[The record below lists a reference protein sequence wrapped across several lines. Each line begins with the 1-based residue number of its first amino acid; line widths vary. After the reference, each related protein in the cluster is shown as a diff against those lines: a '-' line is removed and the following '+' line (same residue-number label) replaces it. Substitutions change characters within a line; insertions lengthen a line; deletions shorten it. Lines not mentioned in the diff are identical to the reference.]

1 LTGYGKVEVIMVGFV
16 ICLIVVLFSSSS
28 RVNANELPSV
38 GYHLLD
44 PGELELAV
52 ANRGEI
58 EGDMPVVV
66 PMSVYDRRKEVWER
80 FFRTANEADVVP
92 IVRWITRF
100 EDGNW
105 KIPSRKD
112 IVEAVRFMNQIQW
125 QGRRIIV
132 LFNEPNHA
140 AEWGGKVD
148 PEGYAEVAL
157 FATNWLKTERED
169 YVVLPAGLDND
180 APSEGTTM
188 DSFVFIEQMYRSTPE
203 MFMAIDGWTSH
214 SYPNPAFSGS
224 AFATG
229 KNSIRGFE
237 HELSLLKR
245 LTDRDFSIY
254 ITETGWRQNNLTS
267 RRLIAYY
274 KEAMN
279 KVWINQNVEAVVVF
293 VLKAAHGPFEEFSLL
308 TEDDQP
314 TLQMRALQLALDG
327 K

>member
-1 LTGYGKVEVIMVGFV
+1 MIMVG
-16 ICLIVVLFSSSS
+16 ILLCLIVAFVSMPQ
-28 RVNANELPSV
+28 RVYALDLPPL
-38 GYHLLD
+38 GFHLLD

-58 EGDMPVVV
+58 KGEMPVVV
-66 PMSVYDRRKEVWER
+66 PMSLYDRRKEVWER
-80 FFRTANEADVVP
+80 FFKEADRAEVVP

-100 EDGNW
+100 ENGNW
-105 KIPSRKD
+105 IVPSRKD
-112 IVEAVRFMNQIQW
+112 IVEAVRFVNQIDW
-125 QGRRIIV
+125 DGRRIIV

-140 AEWGGKVD
+140 AEWGGTVD
-148 PEGYAEVAL
+148 PKGYAEVAL
-157 FATNWLKTERED
+157 FATNWLKTERQD

-180 APSEGTTM
+180 APTLNGTM
-188 DSFVFIEQMYRSTPE
+188 DSFEFIEQMHRSVPE
-203 MFMAIDGWTSH
+203 LFTAVDGWTSH

-224 AFATG
+224 AFASG
-229 KNSIRGFE
+229 RNSIRGFE

-245 LTDRDFSIY
+245 LTDRDFNIY

-267 RRLIAYY
+267 RRLISYY
-274 KEAMN
+274 KEAATTVWMN
-279 KVWINQNVEAVVVF
+279 EKIKAVVVF
-293 VLKAAHGPFEEFSLL
+293 VLKATHGPFEEFSLL